1 MAHLDNLAI
10 VDGDD
15 TTTVLSQK
23 LRQQCSEGCRLAL
36 ERSVVLAN
44 PLRMVLSLLPGAE
57 GGIFLERDEHADY
70 SFTLEHLDR
79 PFGQS

>member
-1 MAHLDNLAI
+1 
-10 VDGDD
+10 
-15 TTTVLSQK
+15 
-23 LRQQCSEGCRLAL
+23 
-36 ERSVVLAN
+36 
-44 PLRMVLSLLPGAE
+44 MVLSLLPGAE